1 MSERE
6 YIVTLNKGVDYAE
19 FNQEMISTTGAGDIP
34 NRTVDVAD
42 PRVLSTRNT
51 HYALTQAE
59 AETLRNDGRVTDVQL
74 RPEDRDDIG
83 IGYQRSEERRVG
95 KECRSRWSPYH

>member
-34 NRTVDVAD
+34 NRTVGSKKWWA
-42 PRVLSTRNT
+42 RELSSCPNYT
-51 HYALTQAE
+51 
-59 AETLRNDGRVTDVQL
+59 
-74 RPEDRDDIG
+74 P
-83 IGYQRSEERRVG
+83 
-95 KECRSRWSPYH
+95 